1 MTYLDFVEERHAI
14 WYKRQTGAPQPWTDD
29 PILAGQKFTNVF
41 RVLDP
46 GSQFV
51 FELAHEDPKTT
62 LMRLFLYRFTGR
74 VEAWQALGL
83 TLGYPESTDD
93 LAGVLR
99 FWQAYRGPGT
109 KFQRV
114 PWMQAGNP
122 DAPKRDNWS
131 YPYSVFTGAYMIS
144 PRTLAHGTDKMEA
157 VIAMT
162 GDMFS
167 GTVWPRFAAA
177 RNQADRFNALRQNP
191 GMGDFMAMQILTDWG
206 YTSHSDGD
214 RENEFVM
221 AGPGAKRGA
230 ALIDPS
236 SATLVTLGWAQRTIH
251 QLPDC
256 PLLGTRKPSL
266 MDVQNTLCEF
276 SKYARYAS
284 KAPKHPKKY
293 RPAHP
298 GPQPEPR
305 LPEHWSTA

>member
-1 MTYLDFVEERHAI
+1 MIDVDRAMSYLDFVEERHAI
-14 WYKRQTGAPQPWTDD
+14 WYKRQAGAPQPWTDD
-29 PILAGQKFTNVF
+29 PILASRKFTNVF

-46 GSQFV
+46 GSQYLV
-51 FELAHEDPKTT
+51 RDLLEPWLNERDTLA
-62 LMRLFLYRFTGR
+62 RCFLYRYTNLPSTWEFMR
-74 VEAWQALGL
+74 SYLGD
-83 TLGYPESTDD
+83 YPR
-93 LAGVLR
+93 AHHM
-99 FWQAYRGPGT
+99 GPELVRAV
-109 KFQRV
+109 QQWRDE
-114 PWMQAGNP
+114 GNQIF
-122 DAPKRDNWS
+122 S
-131 YPYSVFTGAYMIS
+131 GAYMIL
-144 PRTLAHGTDKMEA
+144 PQPNRKGDKVEQAITLAGQLFAPSSSYFDEFMAAGSQAE
-157 VIAMT
+157 
-162 GDMFS
+162 
-167 GTVWPRFAAA
+167 RFAVLSKPYGVGP
-177 RNQADRFNALRQNP
+177 FL
-191 GMGDFMAMQILTDWG
+191 AMQILTDWG